1 MKRLF
6 VATAFA
12 ASTFGVHPH
21 EVDVSLIGYS
31 FGPVERAVFNS
42 QSFPAGKYEGI
53 IDFEEFEAWCAE
65 VTQTLKFNVDYKYDL
80 VDATPSP
87 MASALQAIGAFDL
100 GGNVTNATESAAVQ
114 LDIWR
119 VLDGQQPLHNYAQN
133 SSVKVHYLR
142 NQWHQDLVYFTE
154 VQEPTTL
161 ALFGATLIGL
171 SFLRKKS

>member
-6 VATAFA
+6 IATSFA
-12 ASTFGVHPH
+12 ASAFGVHSH
-21 EVDVSLIGYS
+21 EVDVSLSGYS
-31 FGPVERAVFNS
+31 FVPVERAVFNS

-53 IDFEEFEAWCAE
+53 VDVEEFEAWCAE
-65 VTQTLKFNVDYKYDL
+65 ETQTLRFNVDYKYDL

-87 MASALQAIGAFDL
+87 TTSILQAIGAFDL
-100 GGNVTNATESAAVQ
+100 DGNVTNATESAAVQ

-142 NQWHQDLVYFTE
+142 LSLIHIS
-154 VQEPTTL
+154 EPT
-161 ALFGATLIGL
+161 
-171 SFLRKKS
+171 RPY